1 MAVTKSKLFLWLF
14 TPFALIAALL
24 AGYLWVA
31 LNWSYSK
38 GERACYV
45 QKFSQKGW
53 LIKTWEGELALV
65 AVPGSMPEK
74 FFFTT
79 RNDELAKKI
88 NATVGKRVS
97 ISYEQHKGLPA
108 NLFGDTDYFAK
119 DVKVI
124 EESQILQKQ

>member
-1 MAVTKSKLFLWLF
+1 MAVTKAKVFLWIF
-14 TPFALIAALL
+14 MPFALIAALF

-38 GERACYV
+38 GERAGYV

-74 FFFTT
+74 FFFTA
-79 RNDELAKKI
+79 RNDELAKRI
-88 NATVGKRVS
+88 NASVGKRVA
-97 ISYEQHKGLPA
+97 ITYEQHKGLPA
-108 NLFGDTDYFAK
+108 NWFGDTDYFAK
-119 DVKVI
+119 EVKVI
-124 EESQILQKQ
+124 E

>member
-24 AGYLWVA
+24 AGYLWLA

-38 GERACYV
+38 GERAGYV

-53 LIKTWEGELALV
+53 MIKTWEGELSLV

-74 FFFTT
+74 FFFTV
-79 RNDELAKKI
+79 RNDDVAKKI
-88 NATVGKRVS
+88 NTTVGKRVAV
-97 ISYEQHKGLPA
+97 SYEQHKGLPA
-108 NLFGDTDYFAK
+108 NWFGDTDYF
-119 DVKVI
+119 VKEIKVL
-124 EESQILQKQ
+124 E

>member
-14 TPFALIAALL
+14 TPVALIAVLL

-38 GERACYV
+38 GERAGYV

-53 LIKTWEGELALV
+53 LIKTWEGELTLV

-74 FFFTT
+74 FFFTV
-79 RNDELAKKI
+79 RSDELAKKI
-88 NATVGKRVS
+88 NTSVGKRVAV
-97 ISYEQHKGLPA
+97 SYEQHKGLPS
-108 NLFGDTDYFAK
+108 NWFGDTEYF
-119 DVKVI
+119 VKEIKVL
-124 EESQILQKQ
+124 E